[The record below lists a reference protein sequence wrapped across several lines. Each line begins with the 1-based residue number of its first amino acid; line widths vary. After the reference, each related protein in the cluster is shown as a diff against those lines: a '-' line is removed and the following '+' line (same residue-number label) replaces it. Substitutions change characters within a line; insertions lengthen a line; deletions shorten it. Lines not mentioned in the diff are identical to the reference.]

1 MGGLAPCSRMSTA
14 RLIATVVLSVSA
26 AVVLAALMPAD
37 ALAAGCTD
45 SWARAESGPW
55 STPANWSTGSV
66 PTSSDEV
73 CITTSGE
80 YTVTLTGSV
89 SIKTLTLGA
98 SSGPKQTLLLGG
110 PLSSGNLNIAT
121 AATISKTGV
130 LNLESTPGNDA
141 VLGGSA
147 TISNSGELLSS
158 ASNTNYLEA
167 NLTTTA
173 GGIVDLKSG
182 ELRQDDNTTTTNE
195 GALQIAASATLAA
208 TAGDDLIVNKSS
220 VANGGTIALSS
231 GASWTQEAGSA
242 EQSGSPVALF
252 GGVLTDVS
260 GGGTFD
266 LIDSTTLSGTIPAG
280 QTVVAD
286 AIPGHNASIAISG
299 TVTNHGTLALLSPA
313 GGGEAIVHGTQ
324 LNNLGVLSADS
335 ESANANYLEVGL
347 TTGAGGVLDVEGGE
361 LRQDDNTIT
370 TNEGTFS
377 IAVGAEF
384 QATAGDD
391 LIVNKSSLANSGKL
405 ELDSG
410 ASWIQESGSTQQSG
424 NAVTLFGG
432 ALTDVSGAE
441 SFDLIDSTT
450 LSGTIPAGQT
460 VTADAI
466 HGHNSSIA
474 ISGTVTN
481 DGTLALL
488 SPAGGG
494 EAIVY
499 ASSGSSQLDNDALL
513 TADSQS
519 TSTNFLQVNL
529 TNVGTLDVE
538 GGELRQDDNTT
549 TTNEGAFEVGAGAE
563 FQATAGDD
571 LIVNKG
577 SVANGGKLE
586 LHSGASWTQQAGSA
600 EQTGSPVEMFSGAL
614 TDVSGGGTFD
624 LIDSPS
630 LSGTVPKG
638 QTVVADAIPGHNA
651 SIAIPATV
659 LNEGTIALV
668 SPVGGGDAIVHGTQL
683 NNLGVLS
690 ADSESANPSYLE
702 VGLTT
707 GAGGVLDV
715 EGGELRQDDNTTT
728 TNEGAFEVG
737 AGAEFQATTGDDLI
751 VNKSSL
757 ANSGKLELSS
767 GASWT
772 QEAGSAEQSGSPV
785 ALFGGVLTDVSG
797 GGTFDL
803 IDSTSLS
810 GAIPAGQTVV
820 ADAIPGHN
828 SSIDLTGAS
837 GEVVNEGTFVLDDPS
852 SGIATVDGVE
862 LVNKGITEA
871 QTAAPTDT
879 TYLEA
884 NLTNAADGTVEV
896 KSGELRQDDNTTTT
910 NEGTLQISASATL
923 ALTTGG
929 DVLVNNGKLEPD
941 LASATSFGIVNI
953 SGGATFHPG
962 GTLLPNLLGGYA
974 PPVGTEFNVI
984 TSSGAIA
991 GTFAKVENNFE
1002 GDYSKADIIAV
1013 KRERDSTAV
1022 ALATKPNP
1030 STYGQPVTLTATITA
1045 GQGPVGSPTGMVTF
1059 FDGATALGAGEV
1071 STTAGVTT
1079 ADFTTSALAAGH
1091 HEIVATYDGDPNY
1104 GTSSS
1109 APGEV
1114 TVVAVPPAITTIEP
1128 ASGPTGGGGGG
1139 EPKAQISTNP
1149 TTVPPPLLAKTGNV
1163 APVAG
1168 TVLVQLPGTSKS
1180 VPLSTLQQVPFG
1192 SVIEATNGTV
1202 SVTTARSGGGTQ
1214 TGEFFSGEF
1223 ILRQGPNG
1231 LVIAELTGGNFSVCP
1246 TKQERSHIARAGVV
1260 PARAGT
1266 TLAQAAVASGSHVVR
1281 KLWANAHGKFSTKGN
1296 YAAGAVQGTE
1306 WLTED
1311 LCDGTLIKV
1320 TRDKVAVTNLVNH
1333 KHVEVTTGHH
1343 YLAKAP

>member
-1 MGGLAPCSRMSTA
+1 MGGLAPWSRMSTA
-14 RLIATVVLSVSA
+14 RLIATVVMSVSA

-89 SIKTLTLGA
+89 SVKSLTLGT
-98 SSGPKQTLLLGG
+98 SSGSTKQTLLVGG
-110 PLSSGNLNIAT
+110 LTSGTFSLAASS
-121 AATISKTGV
+121 TIDQAGV
-130 LNLESTPGNDA
+130 LDLESAGASAT
-141 VLGGSA
+141 VQGSA
-147 TISNSGELLSS
+147 TIVNHGEVLSS
-158 ASNTNYLEA
+158 ATSTNFLEV
-167 NLTTTA
+167 NLTNVGTLDVK
-173 GGIVDLKSG
+173 GG

-195 GALQIAASATLAA
+195 GAFEVGAGAEFAA

-220 VANGGTIALSS
+220 VADGGAIALSS

-242 EQSGSPVALF
+242 EQSGSPVELF

-299 TVTNHGTLALLSPA
+299 TVTNNGTLALVSPV

-335 ESANANYLEVGL
+335 ETSNA
-347 TTGAGGVLDVEGGE
+347 
-361 LRQDDNTIT
+361 
-370 TNEGTFS
+370 
-377 IAVGAEF
+377 
-384 QATAGDD
+384 
-391 LIVNKSSLANSGKL
+391 
-405 ELDSG
+405 
-410 ASWIQESGSTQQSG
+410 
-424 NAVTLFGG
+424 
-432 ALTDVSGAE
+432 
-441 SFDLIDSTT
+441 
-450 LSGTIPAGQT
+450 
-460 VTADAI
+460 
-466 HGHNSSIA
+466 
-474 ISGTVTN
+474 
-481 DGTLALL
+481 
-488 SPAGGG
+488 
-494 EAIVY
+494 
-499 ASSGSSQLDNDALL
+499 
-513 TADSQS
+513 
-519 TSTNFLQVNL
+519 
-529 TNVGTLDVE
+529 
-538 GGELRQDDNTT
+538 
-549 TTNEGAFEVGAGAE
+549 
-563 FQATAGDD
+563 
-571 LIVNKG
+571 
-577 SVANGGKLE
+577 
-586 LHSGASWTQQAGSA
+586 
-600 EQTGSPVEMFSGAL
+600 
-614 TDVSGGGTFD
+614 
-624 LIDSPS
+624 
-630 LSGTVPKG
+630 
-638 QTVVADAIPGHNA
+638 
-651 SIAIPATV
+651 
-659 LNEGTIALV
+659 
-668 SPVGGGDAIVHGTQL
+668 
-683 NNLGVLS
+683 
-690 ADSESANPSYLE
+690 SYLE

-728 TNEGAFEVG
+728 TNEGAFSIA
-737 AGAEFQATTGDDLI
+737 AGAEFEATAGDDLI

-767 GASWT
+767 GASWIQESGSTEQSGNAVTLFGGALTDVSGARSFDLIDSTTLSGTIPAGQTVTADAIPGHNATIEIPATVVNEGTVVLLSASGGGYADLLGTTGSSSFVNDGLLSAQSAGQLNYLEVPLTNTPGATVEVQSGELRQDDNTTTTNEGTFKVEGAGIFQATTGDDVFVNKGVFSNAGGVTLTNGASWSQEAGSAAQSGNPVSMFSGTLTDVSGKGTFDLIDSPTLIGTVPAGQTVTADAIAGHNAYINLSGTVTNDGTIALLANAGGGDADIHGSQLDNVGTFTSFTEASLNYLEAPLLNGSGGVVNVIAGELRQDDNTITTNEGAFSIAAGAEFEATAGDDLIVNKSSLTNSGKLELDSGASWT
-772 QEAGSAEQSGSPV
+772 QEAGSSEQSGSPV
-785 ALFGGVLTDVSG
+785 ELFGGVLTDVSG

-803 IDSTSLS
+803 IDSSSLS

-852 SGIATVDGVE
+852 SGIATVHGVE

-910 NEGTLQISASATL
+910 NEGALQIAASATL

-941 LASATSFGIVNI
+941 LASATSFGIVNL

-974 PPVGTEFNVI
+974 PPVGAEFNVI
-984 TSSGAIA
+984 TGAAPI
-991 GTFAKVENNFE
+991 GGEFANVANNFL
-1002 GDYSKADIIAV
+1002 GDYSKASLSSSIIAV
-1013 KRERDSTAV
+1013 KRDRDSTST
-1022 ALATKPNP
+1022 ALIARPET
-1030 STYGQPVTLTATITA
+1030 TTQGQSVTFTATITT
-1045 GQGPVGSPTGMVTF
+1045 GQGPVGNPTGMVTF
-1059 FDGATALGAGEV
+1059 FDGVTTLGTGEV

-1079 ADFTTSALAAGH
+1079 AGFTTSALAAGR
-1091 HEIVATYDGDPNY
+1091 HEIVAAYDGDPNSA
-1104 GTSSS
+1104 TSSS
-1109 APGEV
+1109 APAEV
-1114 TVVAVPPAITTIEP
+1114 TVAPIPP
-1128 ASGPTGGGGGG
+1128 ASGPSGGGGGG
-1139 EPKAQISTNP
+1139 EPKAQISTNTP
-1149 TTVPPPLLAKTGNV
+1149 TVPPPLLAKTGNV

-1168 TVLVQLPGTSKS
+1168 TVLVQLPGASRS

-1192 SVIEATNGTV
+1192 SVIEATHGTV
-1202 SVTTARSGGGTQ
+1202 SVTTAETGGKTQ
-1214 TGEFFSGEF
+1214 TGEFFEGEF

-1231 LVIAELTGGNFSVCP
+1231 LVIAELTGGDFSVCP
-1246 TKQERSHIARAGVV
+1246 TKRERSHIARAGSVQ
-1260 PARAGT
+1260 ARA
-1266 TLAQAAVASGSHVVR
+1266 AAASASHVVR

-1333 KHVEVTTGHH
+1333 HRVEVTTGHH